1 MSNEPDKKNSETGKK
16 PSTGKNLKEKLSSL
30 NKNTLGILICAAVLI
45 LTLIIYLA
53 VGAGHSSGEKKAQTS
68 TARQDLT
75 SEQQDLAEIGDS
87 NLQSVKTDAKSDNKP
102 WKTMNDDDY
111 SIEIGSLSKGYSGAF
126 VEDGTDEE
134 VKNVLALQFKNS
146 GSKAIQYAE
155 YVFTYGKDTVSFKLS
170 DLPAGQSCVVLE
182 AGRHEFEKKES
193 PELISRVVAQVDEI
207 PFARDEVL
215 VVDNSDNT
223 LTIMNLT
230 DKEIPL
236 VRVFYKNYDSEDSV
250 FFGGITYTATAEKI
264 PAGNGVTVAPEHFK
278 SGDSV
283 VVGSGIYDK

>member
-1 MSNEPDKKNSETGKK
+1 MNNEPEKKNGETGKSIK
-16 PSTGKNLKEKLSSL
+16 GKLSSL
-30 NKNTLGILICAAVLI
+30 NKNTLGILICAAVLV
-45 LTLIIYLA
+45 LTLIIFLVA
-53 VGAGHSSGEKKAQTS
+53 GHGHSSSGKSAQTP
-68 TARQDLT
+68 AERQDLT

-87 NLQSVKTDAKSDNKP
+87 NLQSVKTDAKSDDKP
-102 WKTMNDDDY
+102 WKTMRDDDY

-126 VEDGTDEE
+126 IEDGTDEE
-134 VKNVLALQFKNS
+134 VKNVLALQFKNT
-146 GSKAIQYAE
+146 GSKDIQYAE
-155 YVFTYGKDTVSFKLS
+155 YVFAYGKDTVSFKLS

-182 AGRHEFEKKES
+182 AGRHEFEKNES
-193 PELISRVVAQVDEI
+193 PSLISRVVAQVDEI

-230 DKEIPL
+230 DKEIPM
-236 VRVFYKNYDSEDSV
+236 VRVFYKNYDSEDGV
-250 FFGGITYTATAEKI
+250 FFGGITYTVTAEKV
-264 PAGNGVTVAPEHFK
+264 PAGNGVTVTPEHFK

>member
-1 MSNEPDKKNSETGKK
+1 MNNEPEKKNGETGK
-16 PSTGKNLKEKLSSL
+16 SLKGKLSSL
-30 NKNTLGILICAAVLI
+30 NKNTLGILICAAVLV
-45 LTLIIYLA
+45 LTLIIFLVA
-53 VGAGHSSGEKKAQTS
+53 GHGHSSGGKSAQTP
-68 TARQDLT
+68 AERQDLT

-87 NLQSVKTDAKSDNKP
+87 NLQSVKTDAKSDDKP
-102 WKTMNDDDY
+102 WKTMRDDDY

-126 VEDGTDEE
+126 IEDGTDEE

-146 GSKAIQYAE
+146 GSKDIQYAE
-155 YVFTYGKDTVSFKLS
+155 YVFGYGKDTVSFKLS

-182 AGRHEFEKKES
+182 AGRHEFEKNES
-193 PELISRVVAQVDEI
+193 PSLISRVVAQVDEI

-230 DKEIPL
+230 EKEIPV
-236 VRVFYKNYDSEDSV
+236 VRVFYKNYDSEDNV
-250 FFGGITYTATAEKI
+250 FFGGITYTVTAENI
-264 PAGNGVTVAPEHFK
+264 PAGNGVMVTPEHFK

>member
-1 MSNEPDKKNSETGKK
+1 MSNEPEKKKVEAEKK
-16 PSTGKNLKEKLSSL
+16 PVTRKDLKGKLSSL
-30 NKNTLGILICAAVLI
+30 NKNTLGILICAAILI

-53 VGAGHSSGEKKAQTS
+53 VGAGHSSSEKKAQTG
-68 TARQDLT
+68 TERKDLT
-75 SEQQDLAEIGDS
+75 SEQQDLADIGDS
-87 NLQSVKTDAKSDNKP
+87 NLQGVKTDAKSDKKP

-134 VKNVLALQFKNS
+134 VKNVLSLQFKNS
-146 GSKAIQYAE
+146 GSKDIQYAE
-155 YVFTYGKDTVSFKLS
+155 YVFSYGKDTVTFKLS

-182 AGRHEFEKKES
+182 AGRHEFEKNES
-193 PELISRVVAQVDEI
+193 LSLISRVVAQVDEI

-230 DKEIPL
+230 EKEIPV

-278 SGDSV
+278 TGDSV
-283 VVGSGIYDK
+283 VVGSGIYNK